1 MLIGLTYDLRD
12 EWRARGYGEE
22 DVAEFDSVET
32 IDALAETL
40 TALGHTVDRIGS
52 AFALTERLAR
62 NERWD
67 LVFNICEGLHGFG
80 RESLVPAMLEARE
93 IPCTFSDSLVT
104 ALTLHKATTKRVLR
118 DHGIPTAA
126 FALVERVEDLAGVDL
141 PYPLFAKPV
150 AEGTSKGV
158 TAASKIRDRAEL
170 ESMVPQLL
178 ERYAQPVLIE
188 TYLPGREFTVGL
200 TGTGDNA
207 VAVAAMEIHLK
218 AGADAEVY
226 TWKNKEEC
234 ETLVEY
240 RVADDAEA
248 QAAIEVALRTWRALG
263 CRDAGRVDV
272 RLDGDGVATV
282 IEVNPLAGLH
292 PSHSDLPIMS
302 TQVGLAYPDL
312 IARIVASAS
321 ERLPAPTP
329 PRAPSPD
336 VLIIHDD
343 VGPNPRPDEVDT
355 IEQADEVEKV
365 LVAAGMRVERLAVNA
380 DLEAMR
386 RHLLR
391 RRPGRIFNLVESLS
405 GHGDLSALV
414 PAVIETMGIPLCG
427 ASADNLWRSADKF
440 LTKRDLRRAGLP
452 TAEWLMR
459 PEEFDEARHGQFD
472 WIIKSLREHA
482 SIGLDAENI
491 LRRPTATAFR
501 AAFERIEAGPAGKC
515 FAEVF
520 IPGREFNLSV
530 LVENNRIEVFPPA
543 EIDFSG
549 MPTDEPHIVG
559 YRAKWDPESPVFDST
574 PRTFDFPAEDAPL
587 LAELIRLTEQTAEWF
602 ELRGYARVDFRVD
615 ADRRPWILEVN
626 ANPGIH
632 PEAGYAAA
640 AARAGIPYDRLI
652 QRFVAAAR

>member
-22 DVAEFDSVET
+22 DVAEFDSTET
-32 IDALAETL
+32 IDALADTL
-40 TALGHTVDRIGS
+40 AALGHAVDRIGS

-62 NERWD
+62 DERWD

-80 RESLVPAMLEARE
+80 RESLVPAMLEARQ
-93 IPCTFSDSLVT
+93 IPCTFSDPLVI
-104 ALTLHKATTKRVLR
+104 ALTLHKATTKRMLR
-118 DHGIPTAA
+118 DHGIPTAP
-126 FALVERVEDLAGVDL
+126 FALIERIEDLAAIDL
-141 PYPLFAKPV
+141 PFPLFAKPV

-170 ESMVPQLL
+170 AAMVPQLL
-178 ERYAQPVLIE
+178 RRYAQPVLVE
-188 TYLPGREFTVGL
+188 TFLPGREFTIGL
-200 TGTGDNA
+200 TGTGDRA

-234 ETLVEY
+234 EALVEY
-240 RVADDAEA
+240 SVADDADA
-248 QAAIEVALRTWRALG
+248 RAAIEVALRTWRALG

-272 RLDGDGVATV
+272 RLDADGIATV

-302 TQVGLAYPDL
+302 TMVGLAYPDL

-321 ERLPAPTP
+321 ERVAVAPAA
-329 PRAPSPD
+329 APAPD

-343 VGPNPRPDEVDT
+343 VGPAPRPDEVDT
-355 IEQADEVEKV
+355 ILQADEVEKV
-365 LVAAGMRVERLAVNA
+365 LVASGLRVERLPVSA
-380 DLEAMR
+380 DLEA
-386 RHLLR
+386 LR
-391 RRPGRIFNLVESLS
+391 RRLLRLRPARIFNLVESLS
-405 GHGDLSALV
+405 GRGELSALV
-414 PAVIETMGIPLCG
+414 PAVVETMGIPLCG

-452 TAEWLMR
+452 TAAWLMR
-459 PEEFDEARHGQFD
+459 PEHFDEQEHGASD

-482 SIGLDAENI
+482 SIGLDADNI
-491 LRRPTATAFR
+491 LREPTEAAFR
-501 AAFERIEAGPAGKC
+501 TAFERIEAGPAGKC

-530 LVENNRIEVFPPA
+530 LVENGRIEVFPPA

-549 MPTDEPHIVG
+549 MPKGEPHIVG
-559 YRAKWDPESPVFDST
+559 YRAKWDPESPVFDLT
-574 PRTFDFPAEDAPL
+574 PRTFDFPVSDGPL
-587 LAELIRLTEQTAEWF
+587 LAELIRLTAQTAEWF
-602 ELRGYARVDFRVD
+602 ELRGHARVDFRVD
-615 ADRRPWILEVN
+615 ADGRPWILEVN

-640 AARAGIPYDRLI
+640 AARAGISYPDLI
-652 QRFVAAAR
+652 RRIVAAAR

>member
-32 IDALAETL
+32 IDALAAAL
-40 TALGHTVDRIGS
+40 ADLGHVVDRIGS

-67 LVFNICEGLHGFG
+67 LVFNVCEGLHGFG
-80 RESLVPAMLEARE
+80 RESLVPAMLEARR

-104 ALTLHKATTKRVLR
+104 ALTLHKATTKRILR

-126 FALVERVEDLAGVDL
+126 FALIERVEDLAGVDL
-141 PYPLFAKPV
+141 PFPLFAKPV

-158 TAASKIRDRAEL
+158 TAASKIRNRDEL
-170 ESMVPQLL
+170 TAMVPQLL
-178 ERYAQPVLIE
+178 ARYAQPVLVE

-200 TGTGDNA
+200 TGTGDRA
-207 VAVAAMEIHLK
+207 VAVAALEIHLR

-240 RVADDAEA
+240 RVADDADA
-248 QAAIEVALRTWRALG
+248 QAAMAVALRTWRALG

-272 RLDGDGVATV
+272 RLAADGTAVV

-292 PSHSDLPIMS
+292 PSHSDLPIMAM
-302 TQVGLAYPDL
+302 QVGLPYKDL
-312 IARIVASAS
+312 IGRIVDSAA
-321 ERLPAPTP
+321 ERVSAAPVDAP
-329 PRAPSPD
+329 PPD
-336 VLIIHDD
+336 VLIVLDD
-343 VGPNPRPDEVDT
+343 VGPSPRPDEVDT

-365 LVAAGMRVERLAVNA
+365 LVAAGMRVERLPVSA

-414 PAVIETMGIPLCG
+414 PALIETMGIPLCG

-459 PEEFDEARHGQFD
+459 PEEFDAARHGEMD

-491 LRRPTATAFR
+491 LRRPTAAEFRDAF
-501 AAFERIEAGPAGKC
+501 ARIEAGPAGRS

-530 LVENNRIEVFPPA
+530 LVEEDRIRVFPPA

-549 MPTDEPHIVG
+549 MPGDEPHIVG
-559 YRAKWDPESPVFDST
+559 YRAKWDPDSPVFDAT
-574 PRTFDFPAEDAPL
+574 PRTFEFPASDGPL
-587 LAELIRLTEQTAEWF
+587 LAELVRLAERTAEWF

-615 ADRRPWILEVN
+615 GEGRPWILEVN

-640 AARAGIPYDRLI
+640 AARAGIPYDQLI
-652 QRFVAAAR
+652 LRFVAAAR